1 MTMSSPPIIGNNLKI
16 NDSVKKNMYINESNI
31 QIIKRGG
38 KIHQLNKT
46 AQCIEIKQ
54 KHGIMSWNVRILK
67 TTVAHYYIE
76 IELSNQIYIWQ
87 YCFIILK
94 TLIVSKL
101 T

>member
-1 MTMSSPPIIGNNLKI
+1 MGNVPLHYFHHCSVQETNLIPKSCQIIISEDNNYNNSQLMTMSSPPIIGNNLKI

-54 KHGIMSWNVRILK
+54 KHGIMS
-67 TTVAHYYIE
+67 
-76 IELSNQIYIWQ
+76 
-87 YCFIILK
+87 
-94 TLIVSKL
+94 
-101 T
+101 